1 MIIVQTGKSPFQT
14 RGSWLNV
21 SSPPAIAGSRTPDG
35 RINRLRACR
44 APDPEARGLRAMGKR
59 RAPDLM
65 ASGLRA
71 VGTTTSM
78 LVWRR
83 YKRAEP
89 PKMLTLRNAAG
100 TCDNTCPSR
109 RGGNF
114 GNSSSRIRRTKGGE
128 NDPPTMIPR
137 HGATAAEDDYMISS
151 RPSTW
156 QDKRTI
162 SHRY

>member
-1 MIIVQTGKSPFQT
+1 
-14 RGSWLNV
+14 
-21 SSPPAIAGSRTPDG
+21 
-35 RINRLRACR
+35 
-44 APDPEARGLRAMGKR
+44 MGKR

-100 TCDNTCPSR
+100 WEPATTHAQAVEAGILETQAAGLDGR
-109 RGGNF
+109 R
-114 GNSSSRIRRTKGGE
+114 
-128 NDPPTMIPR
+128 
-137 HGATAAEDDYMISS
+137 AARMTHQ
-151 RPSTW
+151 R
-156 QDKRTI
+156 
-162 SHRY
+162 